1 MIRILIADDHSL
13 IRKGLVQILSE
24 KSNTDVIE
32 ASNSKE
38 VFQQLKSINVDA
50 VVLDISLPGKNGIE
64 ILKDIKSLYPKI
76 SVLMLSVYPE
86 DQYGIRSLKSG
97 ASGYLTKDSAPEKL
111 VEAIDKVL
119 SGGKYLSPSIAEKL
133 IAELSGNE
141 VDSENPHHN
150 LSDREFEVMKYIG
163 KGESPGEIANKL
175 NLSIKTISTYKARIL
190 GKMNFKNTADIIQY
204 VVKKACNKVMHFLS
218 FAVVKFP
225 FYTDTQIELLLFQ
238 NFYDF
243 DYLRDNR

>member
-38 VFQQLKSINVDA
+38 VFQQLKLINVDA

-64 ILKDIKSLYPKI
+64 VLKDIKSLYPHI
-76 SVLMLSVYPE
+76 AVLMLSVYPE

-119 SGGKYLSPSIAEKL
+119 SGCKYLSPSIAEKL

-141 VDSENPHHN
+141 THTENPHHN
-150 LSDREFEVMKYIG
+150 LSDREFEVMKYIA
-163 KGESPGEIANKL
+163 KGESPGEIASKL
-175 NLSIKTISTYKARIL
+175 NLSIKTISTYKTRIL
-190 GKMNFKNTADIIQY
+190 NKMSFKNTADIIQY
-204 VVKKACNKVMHFLS
+204 VVKKGL
-218 FAVVKFP
+218 
-225 FYTDTQIELLLFQ
+225 
-238 NFYDF
+238 
-243 DYLRDNR
+243 